1 MAKSKKAACAAECG
15 AAAPA
20 KVTKK
25 RGGKKKAGAK
35 KRKGA
40 KKGGRK
46 SKK

>member
-1 MAKSKKAACAAECG
+1 MAKSKKAAAHHECG
-15 AAAPA
+15 AAPA

-25 RGGKKKAGAK
+25 RGGKKKGG
-35 KRKGA
+35 RKGKKGG